1 MRVLLT
7 IIALVVLGAAF
18 ASEVIRAT
26 RVVIAHLKGD
36 KDTVK
41 RLTYSYDEC
50 EMLAQNLYGCSKEL
64 FAQYYKEV
72 REFKSDA
79 YPYDALDF
87 CAWEYDILNY
97 K

>member
-1 MRVLLT
+1 MCILLT
-7 IIALVVLGAAF
+7 IIALLALGAIF

-50 EMLAQNLYGCSKEL
+50 ERLAQNLYGCSKEL

>member
-7 IIALVVLGAAF
+7 IIALLALGAIF

-50 EMLAQNLYGCSKEL
+50 ERLAQNLYGCSKEL

>member
-1 MRVLLT
+1 MCILLT
-7 IIALVVLGAAF
+7 IIALLALGAIF

-50 EMLAQNLYGCSKEL
+50 ERLAQNLYGCSKEL

-87 CAWEYDILNY
+87 CAWEYDILNN

>member
-1 MRVLLT
+1 MRALLT
-7 IIALVVLGAAF
+7 IIALLALGAIF

-50 EMLAQNLYGCSKEL
+50 ERLAQNLYGCSKEL